1 MGEPV
6 RGALKI
12 AYDGR
17 SFYRHQRQPVHRTVE
32 GECLKAL
39 RAAGIL
45 RDPKEAFFRS
55 AVGNVIAFDS
65 ALPPRATIG
74 AFNHRARDVWA
85 WAVAGVPEGF
95 HPRHAVERW
104 YRYNLFEDLDLR
116 KVRAAAREFVGEHD
130 FRSFTSD
137 PPPGRFRL
145 DRVDVDR
152 GDGMTRLGGG
162 GRRFRR
168 RVGPRVVAAIVAPGP
183 GEVPLPAIPAAPR
196 GARPDVG
203 RAPPEPLVL
212 MDVRYDVPFEVVLM
226 PKVRDTWAKIGTD
239 LELRRAFVR
248 ALRAAAPG

>member
-6 RGALKI
+6 RVALKI

-17 SFYRHQRQPVHRTVE
+17 SFYGHQRQPVHRTVE

-45 RDPKEAFFRS
+45 RDPKEAFFRSASRTDRGVS

-152 GDGMTRLGGG
+152 GDGMTRLDV
-162 GRRFRR
+162 RARCFRR
-168 RVGPRVVAAIVAPGP
+168 GMVRRIVAAIVAHGRE
-183 GEVPLPAIPAAPR
+183 EVPLPDI
-196 GARPDVG
+196 
-203 RAPPEPLVL
+203 
-212 MDVRYDVPFEVVLM
+212 
-226 PKVRDTWAKIGTD
+226 RD
-239 LELRRAFVR
+239 
-248 ALRAAAPG
+248 AL